1 MRRILHTIQGLS
13 RPSCMCTVLLIAFGL
28 ACLNGCVSKSQHAS
42 VLKELDYCEID
53 NVVLQERVQSL
64 KTEKG
69 DVDAQLRGEKELAK
83 KRVRRLEA
91 EKGDVDAQLRSER
104 RSAEVAHALY
114 ESLVSGL
121 ASELATQQ
129 VEIEQMQSGVTV
141 NLPGEVLFSTG
152 SAELTESGKEVL
164 FKVGDKL
171 REVPYQT
178 VVAGFTDNVPIGGVL
193 VERYPTNWELAGA
206 RAARVVRL
214 LEEAGVSSNRLLAV
228 SFGENQPEASNDTLE
243 GRAEN
248 RRIEIRLRP
257 IVMIED

>member
-13 RPSCMCTVLLIAFGL
+13 RPSCMCTVLLIAFWL
-28 ACLNGCVSKSQHAS
+28 ACLNGCVSKSQHSA

-53 NVVLQERVQSL
+53 NFALQKRVQSL

-69 DVDAQLRGEKELAK
+69 DL
-83 KRVRRLEA
+83 
-91 EKGDVDAQLRSER
+91 DAQLRSER
-104 RSAEVAHALY
+104 RSAKVAHVLY

-141 NLPGEVLFSTG
+141 NLPGAVLFSTG

-164 FKVGDKL
+164 FKVGDRL

-178 VVAGFTDNVPIGGVL
+178 VVAGFTDNVPISGML
-193 VERYPTNWELAGA
+193 AERYPTNWELAGA

-214 LEEAGVSSNRLLAV
+214 LEEAGVSRNRLLAV
-228 SFGENQPEASNDTLE
+228 SFGENQPEASNDTPE

-257 IVMIED
+257 IVVEE

>member
-28 ACLNGCVSKSQHAS
+28 ACLNGCVSKSQHAD

-53 NVVLQERVQSL
+53 NFVLQERVQSL

-69 DVDAQLRGEKELAK
+69 DL
-83 KRVRRLEA
+83 
-91 EKGDVDAQLRSER
+91 DAQLRSER
-104 RSAEVAHALY
+104 SSAEVVDALY

-121 ASELATQQ
+121 ASELATKQ

-141 NLPGEVLFSTG
+141 NLPGAVLFSTG
-152 SAELTESGKEVL
+152 SAELTESGRQVL
-164 FKVGDKL
+164 FKVGNQL
-171 REVPYQT
+171 RDVPYQT
-178 VVAGFTDNVPIGGVL
+178 VVGGFTDNVPIGGVL

-214 LEEAGVSSNRLLAV
+214 LEEAGVSRNRLLAV
-228 SFGENQPEASNDTLE
+228 SFGENQPEASNDTPE

-257 IVMIED
+257 IVVED

>member
-13 RPSCMCTVLLIAFGL
+13 RPSCMYTVLVIAFGL
-28 ACLNGCVSKSQHAS
+28 ACLNGCVSKSQHGA
-42 VLKELDYCEID
+42 VLKELHYCEID
-53 NVVLQERVQSL
+53 NFVLQERVQSL
-64 KTEKG
+64 KTDKG
-69 DVDAQLRGEKELAK
+69 DL
-83 KRVRRLEA
+83 
-91 EKGDVDAQLRSER
+91 DAQLRSER
-104 RSAEVAHALY
+104 KSSEVAHVLY

-141 NLPGEVLFSTG
+141 NLPGAVLFSTG

-178 VVAGFTDNVPIGGVL
+178 VVAGFSDNVPIGGVL

-214 LEEAGVSSNRLLAV
+214 LEEAGVARNRLLAV
-228 SFGENQPEASNDTLE
+228 SFGENQPEASNDTPE

-257 IVMIED
+257 IVVGD

>member
-13 RPSCMCTVLLIAFGL
+13 RPSCMCTVLVIAFGL
-28 ACLNGCVSKSQHAS
+28 ACLNGCVSKSQHGA
-42 VLKELDYCEID
+42 VLKELHYCEID
-53 NVVLQERVQSL
+53 NFVLQERVQSL
-64 KTEKG
+64 KTETG
-69 DVDAQLRGEKELAK
+69 DL
-83 KRVRRLEA
+83 
-91 EKGDVDAQLRSER
+91 DAQLRSEK
-104 RSAEVAHALY
+104 RSAEVAHVLY

-141 NLPGEVLFSTG
+141 NLPGAVLFSTG

-214 LEEAGVSSNRLLAV
+214 LEEAGVARNRLLAV
-228 SFGENQPEASNDTLE
+228 SFGENQPDASNDTPE

-257 IVMIED
+257 IVVED

>member
-53 NVVLQERVQSL
+53 NFVLQGRVQSL
-64 KTEKG
+64 KIKKG
-69 DVDAQLRGEKELAK
+69 DL
-83 KRVRRLEA
+83 
-91 EKGDVDAQLRSER
+91 DAQLRSER
-104 RSAEVAHALY
+104 RSAEVVDALY

-129 VEIEQMQSGVTV
+129 VEIEYMQSGVTV
-141 NLPGEVLFSTG
+141 NLPGAVLFSTG

-164 FKVGDKL
+164 LKVGDQL

-178 VVAGFTDNVPIGGVL
+178 LVAGFTDNVPIGGVL

-214 LEEAGVSSNRLLAV
+214 LEEAGVSSNRLLAI
-228 SFGENQPEASNDTLE
+228 SFGENRPEASNDTPE

-257 IVMIED
+257 VVVED

>member
-53 NVVLQERVQSL
+53 NFVLQERVQSL

-69 DVDAQLRGEKELAK
+69 GL
-83 KRVRRLEA
+83 
-91 EKGDVDAQLRSER
+91 DAQLRSER
-104 RSAEVAHALY
+104 RSAEVAHVLY

-141 NLPGEVLFSTG
+141 NLPGAVLFSTG

-164 FKVGDKL
+164 FKVGDQL

-193 VERYPTNWELAGA
+193 AERYPTNWELAGA

-214 LEEAGVSSNRLLAV
+214 LEEAGVSRNRLLAV
-228 SFGENQPEASNDTLE
+228 SFGENQPEASNDTPE

-257 IVMIED
+257 VVVED

>member
-1 MRRILHTIQGLS
+1 MRRNLHTFQGLS
-13 RPSCMCTVLLIAFGL
+13 RHSCMSIVLLIAFGL
-28 ACLNGCVSKSQHAS
+28 ACLNGCVSKSRHAA
-42 VLKELDYCEID
+42 VVKELDYCEID
-53 NVVLQERVQSL
+53 NFALQERVQSIH
-64 KTEKG
+64 TEKG
-69 DVDAQLRGEKELAK
+69 DLDAQLQ
-83 KRVRRLEA
+83 A
-91 EKGDVDAQLRSER
+91 ERK
-104 RSAEVAHALY
+104 SAGVALALY

-121 ASELATQQ
+121 ANELATQD
-129 VEIEQMQSGVTV
+129 VEIEQMQSGITV
-141 NLPGEVLFSTG
+141 NLPGSVLFSTG

-178 VVAGFTDNVPIGGVL
+178 LVAGFTDNVPIGDVL

-214 LEEAGVSSNRLLAV
+214 LEEAGVAGNRLLAV
-228 SFGENQPEASNDTLE
+228 SFGENRPEAANDTPE

-257 IVMIED
+257 VVVEE

>member
-13 RPSCMCTVLLIAFGL
+13 RPSCMCAVLLIAFGL
-28 ACLNGCVSKSQHAS
+28 ACLSGCVSKSQYAD

-53 NVVLQERVQSL
+53 NFVLQERVQSL

-69 DVDAQLRGEKELAK
+69 DI
-83 KRVRRLEA
+83 
-91 EKGDVDAQLRSER
+91 DAQLRSER
-104 RSAEVAHALY
+104 RSAKVAHVLY

-121 ASELATQQ
+121 ASELETQQ
-129 VEIEQMQSGVTV
+129 VEIEEMQSGVTV
-141 NLPGEVLFSTG
+141 NLPGEVLFSAG
-152 SAELTESGKEVL
+152 SAELSESGRQVL

-178 VVAGFTDNVPIGGVL
+178 VVAGFTDNVPIGDIL
-193 VERYPTNWELAGA
+193 AERYPTNWELAGA
-206 RAARVVRL
+206 RATRVVRL
-214 LEEAGVSSNRLLAV
+214 LEEAGVASNRLLAI
-228 SFGENQPEASNDTLE
+228 SFGENQPEASNDTPE

-257 IVMIED
+257 ILVEE

>member
-1 MRRILHTIQGLS
+1 MKEEKEVIIRRILHTIQGLS

-28 ACLNGCVSKSQHAS
+28 ACLNGCVSKSQHTA

-53 NVVLQERVQSL
+53 NFVLQEHVQSL

-69 DVDAQLRGEKELAK
+69 DL
-83 KRVRRLEA
+83 
-91 EKGDVDAQLRSER
+91 DAQLRSER
-104 RSAEVAHALY
+104 RSAEVANVLY

-121 ASELATQQ
+121 ASELASQQ

-152 SAELTESGKEVL
+152 SAELSESGRQVL

-193 VERYPTNWELAGA
+193 AERYPTNWELAGA

-214 LEEAGVSSNRLLAV
+214 LEEAGVSRNRLLAV
-228 SFGENQPEASNDTLE
+228 SFGENQPEASNDTPE

-257 IVMIED
+257 ILVEE